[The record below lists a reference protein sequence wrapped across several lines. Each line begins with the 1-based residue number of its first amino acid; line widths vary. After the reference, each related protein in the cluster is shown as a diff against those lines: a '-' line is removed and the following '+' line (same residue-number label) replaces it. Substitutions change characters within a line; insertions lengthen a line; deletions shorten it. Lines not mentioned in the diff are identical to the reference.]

1 MSEDHSAARNRDAVV
16 EALIE
21 HFARD
26 HLRVEEFEARVD
38 QAHAAGSPHE
48 LQVLLADLP
57 SLEVTAVAV
66 SQGTQD
72 GAGSGPGGA
81 PSGALATSQKGGR
94 SRALAASGHERN
106 QDVVFSVWGN
116 AIRKGTWRP
125 ARSTTTVVFQ
135 AGAELDFREAILPP
149 GETKVV
155 AVAVMGGIDILV
167 PPGVRVEGRGVGLM
181 GGWDQAGGD
190 PPQGGWGPPEET
202 PVLRISG
209 VAFMGAVD
217 IQVRLPGES
226 ARDAKRRKRAESTAN
241 RRNP

>member
-1 MSEDHSAARNRDAVV
+1 MSEGHSAARNRDAVV

-26 HLRVEEFEARVD
+26 HLRVEEFEERLD
-38 QAHAAGSPHE
+38 QAHAAESPHE

-57 SLEVTAVAV
+57 SLENTAVAV
-66 SQGTQD
+66 SQDND
-72 GAGSGPGGA
+72 GPNTAESS
-81 PSGALATSQKGGR
+81 SGALTIR
-94 SRALAASGHERN
+94 PERRAHALASGHERN
-106 QDVVFSVWGN
+106 QDVVFSIWGN
-116 AIRKGTWRP
+116 AIRKGSWRP

-149 GETKVV
+149 GETKIV
-155 AVAVMGGIDILV
+155 AVAVMGGIEILV

-217 IQVRLPGES
+217 VQVRLPGES
-226 ARDAKRRKRAESTAN
+226 AREAKRRKRDQRAVK
-241 RRNP
+241 RRPS

>member
-1 MSEDHSAARNRDAVV
+1 MSEGASGALNRDAVV

-26 HLRVEEFEARVD
+26 HLRVEEFEARLD

-48 LQVLLADLP
+48 LRVLLADLP
-57 SLEVTAVAV
+57 SLEGTGVAV
-66 SQGTQD
+66 SPQG
-72 GAGSGPGGA
+72 AHGGQRW
-81 PSGALATSQKGGR
+81 GALV
-94 SRALAASGHERN
+94 ASGHERN

-116 AIRKGTWRP
+116 AIRKGSWRP

-217 IQVRLPGES
+217 VQVRLPGES
-226 ARDAKRRKRAESTAN
+226 ARDAKRRKRAESAAN
-241 RRNP
+241 RRQS